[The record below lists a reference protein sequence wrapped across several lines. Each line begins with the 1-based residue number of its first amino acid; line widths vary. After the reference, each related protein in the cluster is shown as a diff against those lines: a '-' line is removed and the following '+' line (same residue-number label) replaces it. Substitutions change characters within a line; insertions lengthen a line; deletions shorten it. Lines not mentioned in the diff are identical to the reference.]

1 MSHRLVLTAF
11 GFFLL
16 ATILGAIMQGGGGI
30 VSTVLAENITSNS
43 TYIPATPGTSLF
55 ANKDIITIGDESI
68 LYLSKNSTGFNANTR
83 GYSDTT
89 AAAHAAGARIYSQEA
104 GVINN
109 ALGFNI
115 AVEAETGGTI
125 GLIMLP
131 IRFFTTTLPHVIMLN
146 VNFLKIPELSI
157 IGILWLVFGVIL
169 VVYLATIIAPIAIS
183 AMTAITGFI
192 RR

>member
-11 GFFLL
+11 AFFLL
-16 ATILGAIMQGGGGI
+16 VTILGAIMQGGGGI
-30 VSTVLAENITSNS
+30 VSAVLSDNITANT
-43 TYIPATPGTSLF
+43 TYIPFTPDTGLF
-55 ANKDIITIGDESI
+55 ADKDIITIDDESI
-68 LYLSKNSTGFNANTR
+68 LYDSKNATGVIADTR
-83 GYSDTT
+83 GYDETT

-131 IRFFTTTLPHVIMLN
+131 IKFFTTTLPHVIDLN
-146 VNFLKIPELSI
+146 VGFLRIPELSI

-183 AMTAITGFI
+183 AVTAIAGFI

>member
-11 GFFLL
+11 AGFLL
-16 ATILGAIMQGGGGI
+16 VTILGAIMQGGGGI
-30 VSTVLAENITSNS
+30 VSAVLADNITANT
-43 TYIPATPGTSLF
+43 TYIPATPDTNLF
-55 ANKDIITIGDESI
+55 APKDIITIGDESI
-68 LYLSKNSTGFNANTR
+68 LYGSKNSTGFNVDTR

-89 AAAHAAGARIYSQEA
+89 PADHSAGARIYSQEA

-109 ALGFNI
+109 ALDFNI

-131 IRFFTTTLPHVIMLN
+131 INVCTKTLPHMVKLN
-146 VNFLKIPELSI
+146 VTFLTIPELSI
-157 IGILWLVFGVIL
+157 IGILWLVFGVVLI
-169 VVYLATIIAPIAIS
+169 VYLATIIAPIAIS
-183 AMTAITGFI
+183 AVTAIAGLI

>member
-11 GFFLL
+11 AGFLL
-16 ATILGAIMQGGGGI
+16 VTILGAIMQGGGGI
-30 VSTVLAENITSNS
+30 VSAVLAANITSNT
-43 TYIPATPGTSLF
+43 TYIPATPDTNLF
-55 ANKDIITIGDESI
+55 ADKDIVTIGNESI
-68 LYLSKNSTGFNANTR
+68 LYDSKNSTGFNVDTR

-89 AAAHAAGARIYSQEA
+89 PAPHAAGSRIYSQEA
-104 GVINN
+104 GIINN

-131 IRFFTTTLPHVIMLN
+131 INFFTKTLPHMVKLN
-146 VNFLKIPELSI
+146 ATFLKIPELSI
-157 IGILWLVFGVIL
+157 IGILWLVFGVVLI
-169 VVYLATIIAPIAIS
+169 VYLATIIAPIAIS
-183 AMTAITGFI
+183 AATAVVGLI

>member
-1 MSHRLVLTAF
+1 
-11 GFFLL
+11 
-16 ATILGAIMQGGGGI
+16 MQGGGGI
-30 VSTVLAENITSNS
+30 VSTVLAENITSSS

-55 ANKDIITIGDESI
+55 ANKDIITIGDEGI

>member
-11 GFFLL
+11 AGFLL
-16 ATILGAIMQGGGGI
+16 VTVLGAIMQGGGGI
-30 VSTVLAENITSNS
+30 VSAVLAQNITSNS
-43 TYIPATPGTSLF
+43 TYIPATPDTTLF
-55 ANKDIITIGDESI
+55 ADKDIITIENESI
-68 LYLSKNSTGFNANTR
+68 LYLSKNSTGFIVYTR

-89 AAAHAAGARIYSQEA
+89 PTAHAAGRRIYSQEA

-131 IRFFTTTLPHVIMLN
+131 INFFTKTLPHMVMLN
-146 VNFLKIPELSI
+146 VGFLTIPELSI
-157 IGILWLVFGVIL
+157 LGILWLVFGIVLI
-169 VVYLATIIAPIAIS
+169 VYLATIIAPIAIS
-183 AMTAITGFI
+183 AATAIVGLI

>member
-11 GFFLL
+11 GFFVL

-43 TYIPATPGTSLF
+43 TYIPATPDTNLF
-55 ANKDIITIGDESI
+55 ADKDIITIGDESV
-68 LYLSKNSTGFNANTR
+68 LYLSKNTTGFIANTR

-89 AAAHAAGARIYSQEA
+89 AAAHAAGSRIYSQEA

-131 IRFFTTTLPHVIMLN
+131 IKFFTTTLPHVIMLN

-183 AMTAITGFI
+183 AVTAITGFI

>member
-1 MSHRLVLTAF
+1 
-11 GFFLL
+11 
-16 ATILGAIMQGGGGI
+16 MQGGGGI
-30 VSTVLAENITSNS
+30 VSAVLADNLTANS
-43 TYIPATPGTSLF
+43 TYISATPDTNLF
-55 ANKDIITIGDESI
+55 APKDIITIGDESI
-68 LYLSKNSTGFNANTR
+68 LYGSKNTTGFNVDTR

-89 AAAHAAGARIYSQEA
+89 PTDHAAGSRIYSQEA

-131 IRFFTTTLPHVIMLN
+131 INFFTKILPHMVKLN
-146 VNFLKIPELSI
+146 VTFLTIPELSI
-157 IGILWLVFGVIL
+157 IGILWLVFGVVLI
-169 VVYLATIIAPIAIS
+169 VYLATIIAPIAIS
-183 AMTAITGFI
+183 AVTAIAGLI